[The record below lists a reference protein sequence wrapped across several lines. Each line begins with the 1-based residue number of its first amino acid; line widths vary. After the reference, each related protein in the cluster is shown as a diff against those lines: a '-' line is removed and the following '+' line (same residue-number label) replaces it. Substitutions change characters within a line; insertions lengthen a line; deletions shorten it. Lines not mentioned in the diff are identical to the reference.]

1 VHPSQAISFTAHR
14 STQLN
19 HWFMPVESANYAQEA
34 RVGFLASL
42 DPFDR

>member
-1 VHPSQAISFTAHR
+1 
-14 STQLN
+14 
-19 HWFMPVESANYAQEA
+19 MPVESANYAQEA